1 MERQGFIV
9 AAIRKG
15 GRTSKRTNDRA
26 YHVAKFFL
34 RTRQPEPRIV
44 SRQSIKIHR
53 REKLSP
59 DFDFKIRET
68 LARKKAFSRGS
79 VSQKPESWHSPED
92 STFGGSRRRDW
103 GKYRFLGG
111 FVLRPVFSRRRETGT
126 SGGGRCLPGG
136 KVYGL
141 SA

>member
-1 MERQGFIV
+1 MKGGTTGFYCGSDSERRPNFQTNERQNVSRCEILFKDSS
-9 AAIRKG
+9 A
-15 GRTSKRTNDRA
+15 RTSD
-26 YHVAKFFL
+26 
-34 RTRQPEPRIV
+34 
-44 SRQSIKIHR
+44 SIKIHR
-53 REKLSP
+53 REKSSP
-59 DFDFKIRET
+59 DYDFKIRET

-79 VSQKPESWHSPED
+79 VSQKPESWRSPED

-111 FVLRPVFSRRRETGT
+111 FILRPVFSRRRETGT

>member
-1 MERQGFIV
+1 MKGGTTGFYCSSDSERRPNFQTNERQSVSRCEILSKDSS
-9 AAIRKG
+9 A
-15 GRTSKRTNDRA
+15 RTSD
-26 YHVAKFFL
+26 
-34 RTRQPEPRIV
+34 
-44 SRQSIKIHR
+44 SIKIHR
-53 REKLSP
+53 REKSSP

-79 VSQKPESWHSPED
+79 VSQKPESWRSPED